1 MCFRHRSKF
10 FISNI
15 FCPNQSFSTEH
26 SKLSQIL
33 DSCGPVD
40 EYIANKECA
49 KQNIRAAKVIRLC
62 SLREL
67 KNLAEDENID
77 VKVSLVSQYRI
88 VSNVELIDNLR
99 ITKPI
104 ELGEFVF
111 KIKKGEFN

>member
-49 KQNIRAAKVIRLC
+49 KQDIRAAKVIRLC

-77 VKVSLVSQYRI
+77 VKVNKLVQESI
-88 VSNVELIDNLR
+88 
-99 ITKPI
+99 
-104 ELGEFVF
+104 
-111 KIKKGEFN
+111 